1 MNEEIV
7 ANARLIVMK
16 IINVNLNH
24 GEKKT
29 ILKKEPSL
37 LKFQPAEIIHL
48 NNSSSDSNDC

>member
-24 GEKKT
+24 GEKKNN
-29 ILKKEPSL
+29 IKKRAFS
-37 LKFQPAEIIHL
+37 FEISASR
-48 NNSSSDSNDC
+48 NNTFKQQQ